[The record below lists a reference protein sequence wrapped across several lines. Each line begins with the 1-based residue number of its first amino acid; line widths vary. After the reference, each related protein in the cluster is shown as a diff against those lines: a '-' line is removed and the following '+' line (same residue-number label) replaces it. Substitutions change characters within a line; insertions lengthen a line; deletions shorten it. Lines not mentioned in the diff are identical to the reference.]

1 MGVICGRKLF
11 NNWFGVDDS
20 PAGQVD
26 NLMAGRISLSPA
38 GRVDALSSDRQPS
51 RARRSLNARN
61 FFVTRRNDANDTSLE
76 RSFKDLS
83 NDMQYDVV
91 W

>member
-20 PAGQVD
+20 PAGRVD
-26 NLMAGRISLSPA
+26 NLMAGRVALSPA
-38 GRVDALSSDRQPS
+38 GRVDALSSDRRPS
-51 RARRSLNARN
+51 LARRSLNARN
-61 FFVTRRNDANDTSLE
+61 FFVTRRNDAYDTSLE

-83 NDMQYDVV
+83 NDMQYAIVL
-91 W
+91 